1 MLKFG
6 CVSGIVEHD
15 EEEDDDDDDDDED
28 EVEDAG
34 ELTPFEAAADVS
46 GNKGF
51 VEDFFFFNKSG
62 TLMS

>member
-15 EEEDDDDDDDDED
+15 EEEDDDDED

-51 VEDFFFFNKSG
+51 VEDFFFFNKSVV
-62 TLMS
+62 LMS